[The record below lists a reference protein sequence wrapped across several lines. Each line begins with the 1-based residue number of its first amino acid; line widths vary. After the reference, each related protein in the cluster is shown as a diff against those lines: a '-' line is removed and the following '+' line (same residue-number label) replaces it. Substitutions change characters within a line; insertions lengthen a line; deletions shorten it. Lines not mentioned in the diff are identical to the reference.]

1 MNMFKTAAS
10 FATKYGKKG
19 LRFLDDKAPEL
30 CLALNIGHTILTGYL
45 VYKAYK
51 KTQEKIKNVQAESEE
66 PLDTVDKVK
75 LTWKYWIP
83 PMASCATAITAS
95 VIGYKIQTKRSAKLL
110 TAYTLLEASNQ
121 ATKDKMNE
129 LLGEGKTGEVMN
141 KVAEDRIQYAID
153 HDLVEDTGTGRQIW
167 FDAYTG
173 HVFRSSKNNIEAA
186 RNSVNSD
193 MNSWDTATI
202 ESFYEYMGLDGQ
214 WRFAQRYGWDKN
226 VSKELVI
233 QLKGSERLLPDGT
246 SYGVL
251 DYVTDPFC
259 LDSRYL

>member
-10 FATKYGKKG
+10 VATKYGKKG
-19 LRFLDDKAPEL
+19 LRFLDDKAPEF
-30 CLALNIGHTILTGYL
+30 CLALTIGHTLLTGYL
-45 VYKAYK
+45 TYKAYK
-51 KTQEKIKNVQAESEE
+51 KTREKLEEVEKEAEH
-66 PLDTVDKVK
+66 PIDTVDKVK

-83 PMASCATAITAS
+83 PFAACTTAITS
-95 VIGYKIQTKRSAKLL
+95 SIIGYKIQTKRSAKLL

-129 LLGEGKTGEVMN
+129 LLGEDKASKVLDG
-141 KVAEDRIQYAID
+141 VAEDRIQYAID
-153 HDLVEDTGTGRQIW
+153 HDLVEETGTGKQIW

-193 MNSWDTATI
+193 MNSWDTATL
-202 ESFYEYMGLDGQ
+202 ESFYEYMNLDGQ

-233 QLKGSERLLPDGT
+233 QLRGSERLLPDGT

-251 DYVTDPFC
+251 DYVSEPFL

>member
-19 LRFLDDKAPEL
+19 LRFLDDKAPEF
-30 CLALNIGHTILTGYL
+30 CLALTIGHTLLTGYL
-45 VYKAYK
+45 TYKAYK
-51 KTQEKIKNVQAESEE
+51 KTREKLEEVEKESDN
-66 PLDTVDKVK
+66 PIDTVDKVK

-83 PMASCATAITAS
+83 PFAACATAITS
-95 VIGYKIQTKRSAKLL
+95 SIIGYKIQTKRSAKLL

-129 LLGEGKTGEVMN
+129 LLGEEKASKVLDG
-141 KVAEDRIQYAID
+141 VAEDRIQYAID
-153 HDLVEDTGTGRQIW
+153 HDLVEETGTGKQLW

-202 ESFYEYMGLDGQ
+202 ESFYEYMNLDGQ

-226 VSKELVI
+226 VSKELVL

-246 SYGVL
+246 SYGIL
-251 DYVTDPFC
+251 DYVSEPFL

>member
-1 MNMFKTAAS
+1 MNIFKVATATAA
-10 FATKYGKKG
+10 KYGKKG
-19 LRFLDDKAPEL
+19 FRFLDDKAPEF
-30 CLALNIGHTILTGYL
+30 CLALTIGHTILTGYL
-45 VYKAYK
+45 TYKAYK
-51 KTQEKIKNVQAESEE
+51 KTREKIEEVESINKQ
-66 PLDTVDKVK
+66 LDTVDKVK

-83 PMASCATAITAS
+83 PLASCATAITAS

-110 TAYTLLEASNQ
+110 TMYALLEGSSQ
-121 ATKDKMNE
+121 AQKDKMQQ
-129 LLGEGKTGEVMN
+129 LLGEEKTDEVIS
-141 KVAEDRIQYAID
+141 KVAEDRIQYALD

-173 HVFRSSKNNIEAA
+173 HIFRSSKNNIEAA

-226 VSKELVI
+226 VTKELVI

-251 DYVTDPFC
+251 DYITEPFL